1 MTLIELFASNLDW
14 NTETEL
20 TLFFV
25 DVDSVY
31 FWSGTAIDLVFKYGN
46 SKVISFSK
54 HTVSVRA

>member
-1 MTLIELFASNLDW
+1 MTLTELFASNLDW

-25 DVDSVY
+25 DVDSLY
-31 FWSGTAIDLVFKYGN
+31 AWSGTAIDLVLKYGN

-54 HTVSVRA
+54 DSVSVRA